1 MAFFRRAFF
10 IALAVLLLG
19 SMMISGLLY
28 AQSKQ
33 ELSHYIA
40 DRQIFMARDIATR
53 LDMHLSSLREYMRLQ
68 ATSRVIKRLIVN
80 PKESPIDALADLTHH
95 LRGMV
100 HVMEDVALFA
110 VLDQSGTVVFST
122 DSSMIGQDLS
132 SASYFGQDL
141 WTMSLMDVGESL
153 LTGRASI
160 MMTEPVL
167 RASEAVGAV
176 LVVLDLKDLSR
187 QLLNTDGTGRKLLV
201 FDKSGRVILSPE
213 PAQIL
218 SKPFEENPIPDD
230 IYKTRAGA
238 LDIMLDGTLFSAA
251 FSHVGW
257 NSWSVMV
264 LQEQEQTHMPLRR
277 MLAKTV
283 AINGIIL
290 LALGVIVALLRR
302 RLLRMLDLEE
312 IRRGAYEA
320 GQDLYAVLQDDQLVE
335 TSKIW
340 QQFFHLGTLEELSTN
355 LHTLYPVTQPGGENS
370 AELRTQK
377 EREAMEQGITR
388 FEFMLQA
395 KDDELAP
402 CEVTLVRITYHRKPA
417 LLILIHDLR
426 HHKKNEMALREAKEQ
441 AESASRAKT
450 DFLTNMSHEI
460 RTPMNAVLGYAHLCL
475 ASGLNDEQRRMML
488 KLQAAAMGLLAILND
503 ILDIAKIEAGKL
515 EVEQVPFSL
524 TEVIMTQQQ
533 LHSPITES
541 KNLHF
546 LVRIDD
552 RAPDMVIGDSVRLQ
566 QVLTNLI
573 SNAIKF
579 TSTGE
584 VQLDLKRLED
594 TPTSSTLH
602 FAVSDTGIGMTPEQC
617 GRVFDT
623 FIQADSS
630 TTRKH
635 GGTGLGLP
643 ISRQLVQLMG
653 GEDLYVSSTLNV
665 GSIFSF
671 TLTLPKAEESTE
683 FLSERQSDIEELP
696 LLGVRVLLAE
706 DNEMNQD
713 IAISLLEGAGA
724 GVRLAVNG
732 EEAVRMVQEEPF
744 DLVLMDLLMPVMDG
758 LTATKH
764 IREIGKG
771 RPELS
776 VLPIIA
782 MTANA
787 MAEDRNRSMLAG
799 MDGHI
804 TKPVDPKT
812 LLTLLKEVCGI

>member
-10 IALAVLLLG
+10 IALGVLLLG
-19 SMMISGLLY
+19 IMMISGLLY
-28 AQSKQ
+28 TQSKQ

-68 ATSRVIKRLIVN
+68 ATSKVIKRLIVQ
-80 PKESPIDALADLTHH
+80 PEASPIDELADLTHH

-110 VLDQSGTVVFST
+110 VLDRSGGVVFST
-122 DSSMIGQDLS
+122 DSGMIGQDLS
-132 SASYFGQDL
+132 SSNFFGQDL
-141 WTMSLMDVGESL
+141 WTMSLMSAGKSL

-160 MMTEPVL
+160 IMTEPVL
-167 RASEAVGAV
+167 RGNEAIGAI
-176 LVVLDLKDLSR
+176 LAVLDLEDLSR
-187 QLLNTDGTGRKLLV
+187 QLLNIDGAGRKVLI
-201 FDKSGRVILSPE
+201 FDESGKIILSPD
-213 PAQIL
+213 PAQVL
-218 SKPFEENPIPDD
+218 SKPFDKNPIPDD
-230 IYKTRAGA
+230 IYKNRIGA

-264 LQEQEQTHMPLRR
+264 LQDQEQAHLPLRR
-277 MLAKTV
+277 MLFKTLAV
-283 AINGIIL
+283 NGVLL

-320 GQDLYAVLQDDQLVE
+320 GQDLYAVLQDDHIVE
-335 TSKIW
+335 VSKTW
-340 QQFFHLGTLEELSTN
+340 PKFFHVGSLEELNAN
-355 LHTLYPVTQPGGENS
+355 LHRLYPLTQPDGGNS
-370 AELRTQK
+370 AELRTQR
-377 EREAMEQGITR
+377 EREAMEQGMAR
-388 FEFMLQA
+388 FEFMLQT

-402 CEVTLVRITYHRKPA
+402 CEITLVRITYHRKPA
-417 LLILIHDLR
+417 LLVLIHDLR
-426 HHKKNEMALREAKEQ
+426 HQKKNEMALREAKEQ
-441 AESASRAKT
+441 AESASKAKT

-579 TSTGE
+579 TSEGE
-584 VQLDLKRLED
+584 VQLELNRLED

-653 GEDLYVSSTLNV
+653 GEDLYVSSTPNV

-683 FLSERQSDIEELP
+683 FLSDRQSDIEELP
-696 LLGVRVLLAE
+696 LLGVRVLLTE

-724 GVRLAVNG
+724 EVRLAVNG

-744 DLVLMDLLMPVMDG
+744 DLVLMDILMPVMDG
-758 LTATKH
+758 LTAAKH
-764 IREIGKG
+764 IREIGKDQ
-771 RPELS
+771 PELS
-776 VLPIIA
+776 ILPIIA

-787 MAEDRNRSMLAG
+787 MAEDRNRSILAG

-804 TKPVDPKT
+804 TKPVDPKA
-812 LLTLLKEVCGI
+812 LLTVLKEVCGI